1 MSFLLKYEQIKTKQ
15 NKSNFFLFLIN
26 FKSIN
31 TPTPKLRIPDIIMKK
46 RDGHELTKEEIQ
58 FFIQAICDNNNNISI
73 QESQIGKLKII
84 LNIVLS
90 Y

>member
-1 MSFLLKYEQIKTKQ
+1 MTLT
-15 NKSNFFLFLIN
+15 
-26 FKSIN
+26 IN